1 MEQVMEILK
10 KMATIAAVALLVTG
24 CASVETD
31 DWKNCAIA
39 GAAMGGVV
47 GVFEDGDKDARDTA
61 VGALGGAIIGG
72 TICALMADEKVV
84 KPTPEADSDGD
95 GVVDSLDQCPN
106 TASGVAVNA
115 KGCPLDSDG
124 DGVPDY
130 KDECPN
136 SAPGAK
142 VNELGCVKPLVLK
155 GVNFHFDSAVLT
167 EEAKA
172 ILIPVA
178 ANHKLHHADVNLL
191 IGGHTDSQGPA
202 AYNLG
207 LSQRRAEA
215 VRAFMVAQGC
225 DASKL
230 TAIGY
235 GEVKSIA
242 DNATKAGRA
251 ENRRVELS
259 VK

>member
-1 MEQVMEILK
+1 MKLIK
-10 KMATIAAVALLVTG
+10 NMAAIAAAAFLVTG
-24 CASVETD
+24 CASVETE
-31 DWKNCAIA
+31 DWKSCAIT
-39 GAAMGGVV
+39 GAAIGGVV
-47 GVFEDGDKDARDTA
+47 GVFEDGDKDARDGA
-61 VGALGGAIIGG
+61 LGALGGAIIGG
-72 TICALMADEKVV
+72 TICALMADEKVTAPV
-84 KPTPEADSDGD
+84 PEKDSDGD

-106 TASGVAVNA
+106 TPAGAKVDS

-142 VNELGCVKPLVLK
+142 VNELGCAKPLVLK

-178 ANHKLHHADVNLL
+178 DNHKKYHADVNLL

-202 AYNLG
+202 EYNLG
-207 LSQRRAEA
+207 LSQRRASA
-215 VRAFMVAQGC
+215 VRTFMIAQGC

-230 TAIGY
+230 TAVGY
-235 GEVKSIA
+235 GEEKAIA

-251 ENRRVELS
+251 QNRRVELS